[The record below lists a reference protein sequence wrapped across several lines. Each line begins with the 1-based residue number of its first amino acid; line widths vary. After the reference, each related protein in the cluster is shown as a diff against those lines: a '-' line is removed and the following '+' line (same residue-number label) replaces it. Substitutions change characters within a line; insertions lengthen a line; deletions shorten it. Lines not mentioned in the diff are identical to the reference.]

1 MRQHANGVLFEGT
14 PVDFFFETLCSV
26 FMKNMIDVFG
36 MSRHENNLLPLPLIF
51 WITSLNFI
59 SKSTISAMQ
68 F

>member
-36 MSRHENNLLPLPLIF
+36 MSRQKIICCLFL
-51 WITSLNFI
+51 SY
-59 SKSTISAMQ
+59 SG
-68 F
+68 